1 MDKKSK
7 IIMIVCIIVIVIAI
21 GVATSIAIINGNRE
35 KIDLNTDKTTEI
47 ENEKE
52 DKTPEYDESKDINV
66 MDDEELD
73 KLLN

>member
-21 GVATSIAIINGNRE
+21 GVATSIAVINGNRE

-52 DKTPEYDESKDINV
+52 DKKT
-66 MDDEELD
+66 
-73 KLLN
+73 